1 VQRTTPW
8 ANPLGV
14 HCLTPK
20 LVIVTEIIAPYRIP
34 VFNALASRSGIDL
47 HVIFL
52 SENDPSLRQWRV
64 YKDEIKFHHDVLP
77 SWRQRFGKYKVLI
90 NRGVVSAL
98 NKTAPDA
105 VLCGGYNYLA
115 SWEAAAWASVNRVPL
130 LLWSESTA
138 LDKRRGHRLVE
149 FMKSRFLSLCRAFVV
164 PGKSSLQYLKDLG
177 IPDQRIF
184 TARNAVDIRLF
195 AGLAEEARRDEFQ
208 VRARRSL
215 PLRYFLCVGRLVRA
229 KGVFDLLEGYAQLD
243 DTTRAKIGL
252 VFVGDGSDRSELMA
266 QASRIAQGTIQF
278 PGFVHREELPEF
290 YALAE
295 ALILPTHSDTWG
307 LVVNE
312 AMSCGLPVVVTSVA
326 GCVADLVEDNWNGL
340 VVSAG
345 DSSQLAAAMARLAG
359 DSAPRTEM
367 GARSKE
373 RIEGYS
379 PEVWAD
385 GLTKAVESVC
395 ARPR

>member
-1 VQRTTPW
+1 
-8 ANPLGV
+8 
-14 HCLTPK
+14 LTSK
-20 LVIVTEIIAPYRIP
+20 LVIITEIIAPYRIP
-34 VFNALASRSGIDL
+34 VFNALALRSEIDL

-64 YKDEIKFHHDVLP
+64 YKNEINFHYDVLP

-90 NRGVVSAL
+90 NRGVFSAL
-98 NKTAPDA
+98 SKIGPDA

-115 SWEAAAWASVNRVPL
+115 SWEAAGWARVNRVPL

-138 LDKRRGHRLVE
+138 LDKRRGHRVVE
-149 FMKSRFLSLCRAFVV
+149 FTKSRFLGLCRGFVV

-177 IPDQRIF
+177 ISDQRIF
-184 TARNAVDIRLF
+184 TAPNAVDNQLF
-195 AGLAEEARRDEFQ
+195 ARWAEAAARDEFL
-208 VRARRSL
+208 VRARRAL

-229 KGVFDLLEGYAQLD
+229 KGVFDLLDAYAQLD
-243 DTTRAKIGL
+243 DATRAKIGL

-266 QASRIAQGTIQF
+266 QASRIAPGTIQF

-295 ALILPTHSDTWG
+295 VLIFPTHSDTWG

-312 AMSCGLPVVVTSVA
+312 GMSCGLPVVVTSVA
-326 GCVADLVEDNWNGL
+326 GCVADLVEANWNGL
-340 VVSAG
+340 VVPAG
-345 DSSQLAAAMARLAG
+345 NSSQLAAGMARLAG
-359 DSAPRTEM
+359 DSALRVEM

-373 RIEGYS
+373 RIEAYS
-379 PEVWAD
+379 PPSWAD

-395 ARPR
+395 ARRR